1 MKYHTAVPIG
11 RGGMGEVLR
20 AWDPT
25 LNRHVALKLLRSSDP
40 ELEERM
46 LREARA
52 QARVSHS
59 NICPVYEVG
68 RHEGRVFIAMQ
79 LIDGRPLNEAAA
91 DLGIEQKARLLQI
104 VAEAVHAAHTA
115 GLVHRDIKPANILVE
130 RTPDGDLKPWVMD
143 FGIARMVEVEGATMT
158 GQVLGTPGYLSPE
171 QARGEVSTIDRR
183 SDVFS
188 LGVVLYE
195 LLAGCK
201 PHPGDSDMATLVS
214 LLQDDPVPL
223 RRRAPHVP
231 RDLETVVM
239 TCLDPD
245 RERRYDSARAL
256 ADDLGRFL
264 AGETILARPTGI
276 GRRIAVRARRH
287 PVMAGLLAAAAVTVA
302 VLGIGLAASWAKYTR
317 DLKKERD
324 LARQAQVAA
333 ESREREAS
341 QMADSL
347 AAMFNLANPV
357 LTGGKDLTARQL
369 LELGEQRLTRE
380 LSAQPA
386 RLARLL
392 RVISISYLDMGL
404 RQEAERVAR
413 RALALRQETQGM
425 DSLEVAES
433 LVTLARAMA
442 HESEPEAEGLLRQAL
457 DIQRRHLGDTSP
469 DVATT
474 RNRLADLLLHRGAL
488 DEAEA
493 HNRKARAVLVTG
505 SGSNSSAALNAL
517 DTAAKILRRQSRTE
531 EAATLFADIVERR
544 RRAYGDD
551 DPALA
556 PALNNLAYTRKLLG
570 DLAGAEI
577 NYRAALDLIERIWG
591 GSHPD
596 RLQVMFNLTAVLEN
610 SGRDAEMEDLLR
622 EIVVARKG
630 MVPAG
635 DWRIGSDLLA
645 GIGRFLILRNRWAEA
660 LQPTQEGLAIYESG
674 LGREHPWTATAR
686 GQLAACLFA
695 LARPAEAAALAA
707 SSLAVLEGLRD
718 LPQPVRDQLERGA
731 DYFEAAG
738 KADLAA
744 RYRAILARSSAA
756 TVAPTP
762 SRAAP

>member
-52 QARVSHS
+52 QARVSHPY
-59 NICPVYEVG
+59 ICPVYEVG

-79 LIDGRPLNEAAA
+79 LIDGRPLNEAAT
-91 DLGIEQKARLLQI
+91 DLGIEKKARLLQI

-115 GLVHRDIKPANILVE
+115 GLVHRDLKPANILVE
-130 RTPDGDLKPWVMD
+130 RTLDGDLKPWVVD
-143 FGIARMVEVEGATMT
+143 FGIARTVEVEGATVT

-201 PHPGDSDMATLVS
+201 PHPGDSDMETLVS
-214 LLQDDPVPL
+214 LLQGDPVPL

-239 TCLDPD
+239 TCLDPN

-264 AGETILARPTGI
+264 AGEPILARPTGI

-287 PVMAGLLAAAAVTVA
+287 PVMAGLLATAAVTVA

-317 DLKKERD
+317 DLRRERD

-333 ESREREAS
+333 EGREREAS

-357 LTGGKDLTARQL
+357 LTGGTDLTARQL
-369 LELGEQRLTRE
+369 LEQGEQRLTRE
-380 LSAQPA
+380 LSEQPS

-392 RVISISYLDMGL
+392 NVISIGYLDMGL

-457 DIQRRHLGDTSP
+457 GVQRHHLGDTSP
-469 DVATT
+469 DVAMT
-474 RNRLADLLLHRGAL
+474 RNGLAELSLRRGAL

-493 HNRKARAVLVTG
+493 LNREARAVLVTPG
-505 SGSNSSAALNAL
+505 SGDSSAALSTL
-517 DTAAKILRRQSRTE
+517 DTAAKILRR
-531 EAATLFADIVERR
+531 
-544 RRAYGDD
+544 
-551 DPALA
+551 
-556 PALNNLAYTRKLLG
+556 
-570 DLAGAEI
+570 
-577 NYRAALDLIERIWG
+577 
-591 GSHPD
+591 
-596 RLQVMFNLTAVLEN
+596 
-610 SGRDAEMEDLLR
+610 
-622 EIVVARKG
+622 
-630 MVPAG
+630 
-635 DWRIGSDLLA
+635 
-645 GIGRFLILRNRWAEA
+645 
-660 LQPTQEGLAIYESG
+660 
-674 LGREHPWTATAR
+674 
-686 GQLAACLFA
+686 
-695 LARPAEAAALAA
+695 
-707 SSLAVLEGLRD
+707 
-718 LPQPVRDQLERGA
+718 
-731 DYFEAAG
+731 
-738 KADLAA
+738 
-744 RYRAILARSSAA
+744 
-756 TVAPTP
+756 
-762 SRAAP
+762 